1 MKKWQ
6 RILYHPNL
14 PLGEDERRVT
24 ASAAH
29 AALAKAAALEGMVL
43 LKNEQGVL
51 PL

>member
-24 ASAAH
+24 ASA
-29 AALAKAAALEGMVL
+29 KRVPQL
-43 LKNEQGVL
+43 LRFD
-51 PL
+51 